1 MRWNR
6 RNFQLH
12 RRLCMRVGEGRKWRW
27 DSGTPIIKKVL
38 KIQIFFLTITVMV
51 KLRSCDKQKKIVIKH
66 FLLFKVAM
74 SKNNCRDDVDPRFAI
89 VFKQL
94 TNPMSLGSSGKKL
107 WLILCSFRKASYN
120 ICRQD
125 SSSQWHR
132 LICIWSYF

>member
-1 MRWNR
+1 
-6 RNFQLH
+6 
-12 RRLCMRVGEGRKWRW
+12 
-27 DSGTPIIKKVL
+27 
-38 KIQIFFLTITVMV
+38 MV

-125 SSSQWHR
+125 SSSQ
-132 LICIWSYF
+132 